1 MEMSD
6 SYGALTRLARAI
18 AAESVESPLSLR
30 MCQACAGI
38 LGMDGGSL
46 TLAYADEERVTLC
59 ATDEWSAR
67 LEDLQEVIGEGP
79 SYDAYQ
85 ERLIHRLLVDGALE
99 LRWPLL
105 SDAIK
110 DGLGRCAV
118 YAIPIKPGPQTM
130 GVATFY
136 QHQVS
141 PMLIDEV
148 EAQVLI
154 DAVGVALVKDPD
166 VLDDDSHAKAE
177 SWNSRAQVHQ
187 ATGMVMAQLSIS
199 SDDSIALLRA
209 HAYAHRQSLAGTSAD
224 IIARRLD
231 FRTTD
236 PDPGEA
242 TP

>member
-1 MEMSD
+1 
-6 SYGALTRLARAI
+6 
-18 AAESVESPLSLR
+18 
-30 MCQACAGI
+30 
-38 LGMDGGSL
+38 
-46 TLAYADEERVTLC
+46 
-59 ATDEWSAR
+59 
-67 LEDLQEVIGEGP
+67 
-79 SYDAYQ
+79 
-85 ERLIHRLLVDGALE
+85 
-99 LRWPLL
+99 LL